1 MLSEATETE
10 GLLVEGELILK
21 VSGVKQFIKTVTE
34 EFPIARGAEDSDRTG
49 VKGFN
54 SFSTWDECIDVF
66 LNKPQSLV
74 KYSPARIPSRASE
87 LGSELSYDV
96 EGDFI
101 DIGRYVEG
109 VPEVFGSLR
118 GGVGRNRRV
127 RILVD
132 IGNSAGL
139 SEGSIRY
146 RGERIIRLI
155 DALESMGVRC
165 ELVVIDSG
173 KTAHIECVVKEYES
187 PLILEDLAVA
197 THPEFS
203 RRLCF
208 RVAEYSKTYDEGYGD
223 SDHLKDRACGF
234 ASKYTEEL
242 TIFIHSNLT
251 TGVDNSFNKLERA
264 LVSELANP
272 IPSLSM
278 VQVFNNKITEAHL

>member
-1 MLSEATETE
+1 M
-10 GLLVEGELILK
+10 
-21 VSGVKQFIKTVTE
+21 
-34 EFPIARGAEDSDRTG
+34 
-49 VKGFN
+49 
-54 SFSTWDECIDVF
+54 
-66 LNKPQSLV
+66 
-74 KYSPARIPSRASE
+74 
-87 LGSELSYDV
+87 
-96 EGDFI
+96 
-101 DIGRYVEG
+101 
-109 VPEVFGSLR
+109 
-118 GGVGRNRRV
+118 
-127 RILVD
+127 D

-272 IPSLSM
+272 MPSLSM
-278 VQVFNNKITEAHL
+278 VQVFNSKITEAHL